1 MLADVVEERGPP
13 RVVGE
18 PRRRHRQ
25 LRREEMG
32 RLEAAGRTLHEH
44 EAAHEQARPHQKDEG
59 QRVLEHDEDRVRP
72 SRPSAQAG
80 PPAVAKRVAEGEA
93 GRQQRR
99 QRAEA

>member
-1 MLADVVEERGPP
+1 
-13 RVVGE
+13 
-18 PRRRHRQ
+18 
-25 LRREEMG
+25 MG

-80 PPAVAKRVAEGEA
+80 PPACIICTIMQMFRYRA
-93 GRQQRR
+93 G
-99 QRAEA
+99 